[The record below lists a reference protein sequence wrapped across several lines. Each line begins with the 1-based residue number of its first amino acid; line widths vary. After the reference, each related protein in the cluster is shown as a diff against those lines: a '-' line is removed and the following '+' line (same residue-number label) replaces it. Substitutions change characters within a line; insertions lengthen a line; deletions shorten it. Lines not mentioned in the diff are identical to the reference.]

1 MSVVYAPARQFSR
14 PAIFLTASLS
24 LLGAIPAAWAGP
36 AEEIADINRQRAAA
50 LDQGNVDAVVATW
63 ADNGAITPFWQAY
76 RAEGKA
82 AIKDLLT
89 TLIQTYPKRQGSP
102 RGYSTRTYAN
112 DTVAVVNGYG
122 IDNWTDKGGNAS
134 VHYIRVTQTWVKIDG
149 KWLQVD
155 QHVSR
160 LPVP

>member
-1 MSVVYAPARQFSR
+1 M
-14 PAIFLTASLS
+14 
-24 LLGAIPAAWAGP
+24 GWAGRRV
-36 AEEIADINRQRAAA
+36 ADINRQRAAA

-102 RGYSTRTYAN
+102 RGFSTRTYAN
-112 DTVAVVNGYG
+112 DTVADVVRAAC
-122 IDNWTDKGGNAS
+122 GGGQSGLA
-134 VHYIRVTQTWVKIDG
+134 
-149 KWLQVD
+149 
-155 QHVSR
+155 
-160 LPVP
+160 

>member
-1 MSVVYAPARQFSR
+1 MSAHTPARLLSR
-14 PAIFLTASLS
+14 PVIYLMASLS
-24 LLGAIPAAWAGP
+24 LLGAIPTAWAGP
-36 AEEIADINRQRAAA
+36 AEEIAEIIRQRAAA
-50 LDQGNVDAVVATW
+50 LEQGNVDAVVATY
-63 ADNGAITPFWQAY
+63 ADNAAITPFWQAY

-102 RGYSTRTYAN
+102 RQASTRTYAN
-112 DTVAVVNGYG
+112 DTAAVTNAYA
-122 IDNWTDKGGNAS
+122 IDNWTDKSGNGS
-134 VHYIRVTQTWVKIDG
+134 VHYIRVTQTWVKMDG

-160 LPVP
+160 M